1 MVKQDKCSG
10 WDTENPGFIYWDICI
25 KILVVVGRG
34 QVASTRRKRKPVKI
48 IFMNDFDLGESRD
61 NGTNFR

>member
-1 MVKQDKCSG
+1 MFWMGHRKSG
-10 WDTENPGFIYWDICI
+10 VHLLGYLHQNIDG
-25 KILVVVGRG
+25 GGGRQRRG

>member
-1 MVKQDKCSG
+1 MFWMGHRKSG
-10 WDTENPGFIYWDICI
+10 VHLLGYLHQNIG
-25 KILVVVGRG
+25 GGGGRQRRG

>member
-1 MVKQDKCSG
+1 MCWMGHRKSG
-10 WDTENPGFIYWDICI
+10 LHLLGYLHQNIG
-25 KILVVVGRG
+25 GGGGGRQRRG